1 MKEKGIRY
9 QNSIKIS
16 KSKNYLNFSPDFNPN
31 HWAKIEGFELTI
43 GRVNKQNDG
52 WVQTIQVSFN
62 DLVALRKELRSFIR
76 HYKHESN
83 K

>member
-9 QNSIKIS
+9 QNSIKIN
-16 KSKNYLNFSPDFNPN
+16 KSLNHLEFSPDFDPY
-31 HWAKIEGFELTI
+31 HWAKVYGFELTI
-43 GRVNKQNDG
+43 GRINKQG
-52 WVQTIQVSFN
+52 GGHQQTITFSFD

-76 HYKHESN
+76 RYKHESN